1 MLNPQRERKET
12 KMSDDPLRLPQIVY
26 HLTAVGERAP
36 SMDQKVQLAQD
47 LRAQLR
53 GSARRLDEFLLR
65 EIEALHKAILEVK
78 TNQEELRA
86 LHEKLTAL
94 PWHLGL
100 FLRIA
105 QTTIGPKAII
115 AHGGNCRVV
124 GIADEVDW
132 ESLSPGEEIFLT
144 DDLNLIMEKSPFGIP
159 RYGETGYFE
168 RYTDDGRMVLTCRD
182 EEVILEISGALRDV
196 EILPG
201 DEVRYDRSTWM
212 AFEKIARA
220 DGSQFLLTDVPD
232 MGRDQVGGQKKNM
245 DKLLSVLL
253 GILADPARAAQYGLS
268 GRTAILMVGPPG
280 CGKTL
285 MARVAASE
293 VTKHS
298 GLACRFG
305 VVRPGEWTSP
315 WVGTTEANI
324 RNCFKALREA
334 AMEGPC
340 ILFLDEIE
348 AVGTIRGTFGGHHSD
363 KFLATLLAE
372 LDGFHDRGNVGIVAA
387 SNRKD
392 LLDPA
397 LLERLSDTEIR
408 VDRPDL
414 QAARSI
420 FEIHL
425 PADLPYSPNG
435 SRDQAEATRYEI
447 IETAVSRLYS
457 PNGDGALSALRFRD
471 GKTRTVF
478 ARELASGRILK
489 QVCMAAR
496 EAAFLRALTGGDPG
510 VCRGDMETALSNT
523 MDRLRTTLTPRNVHA
538 HLHDLPQD
546 LDVVSVE
553 PIASKVK
560 EKTTYLMFDVV

>member
-1 MLNPQRERKET
+1 MHQ
-12 KMSDDPLRLPQIVY
+12 
-26 HLTAVGERAP
+26 G
-36 SMDQKVQLAQD
+36 
-47 LRAQLR
+47 
-53 GSARRLDEFLLR
+53 
-65 EIEALHKAILEVK
+65 IEEVK
-78 TNQEELRA
+78 KRQEELRV

-94 PWHLGL
+94 PWHLGM
-100 FLRIA
+100 FLRIVH
-105 QTTIGPKAII
+105 TTNGGPKAIV

-132 ESLSPGEEIFLT
+132 RSLSPGEEIFLA
-144 DDLNLIMEKSPFGIP
+144 DDLNIIMEPSPFGIP
-159 RYGETGYFE
+159 RYGETGFFE
-168 RYTDDGRMVLTCRD
+168 RYTDDGRMVLKWRD
-182 EEVILEISGALRDV
+182 EEVILEMSGALQGV
-196 EILPG
+196 EFLPG

-212 AFEKIARA
+212 AFERIERT
-220 DGSQFLLTDVPD
+220 DGREFLLTEFPDV
-232 MGRDQVGGQKKNM
+232 GRNQVGGQKKNL
-245 DKLLSVLL
+245 DRLLSVLL
-253 GILADPARAAQYGLS
+253 GILVDSARAAQYGLS
-268 GRTAILMVGPPG
+268 GRRAVLMVGPPG

-293 VTKHS
+293 VTRHS
-298 GLACRFG
+298 GQPCRFG

-340 ILFLDEIE
+340 MLFLDEIE
-348 AVGTIRGTFGGHHSD
+348 AIGSIRGGFGGHHSD

-372 LDGFHDRGNVGIVAA
+372 LDGFHDRGNVAIVAA
-387 SNRKD
+387 TNRKD

-414 QAARSI
+414 QGARSI

-425 PADLPYSPNG
+425 PADLPYSSNG
-435 SRDQAEATRYEI
+435 SRDEELATRSEI

-457 PNGDGALSALRFRD
+457 PNGEGVLSELRLRD
-471 GKTRTVF
+471 GKTRTVS
-478 ARELASGRILK
+478 ARELASGRVLK

-496 EAAFLRALTGGDPG
+496 EAAFLRAVSGGDPG
-510 VCRGDMETALSNT
+510 VCRADVETAVLNA

-553 PIASKVK
+553 PIVSKVRDK
-560 EKTTYLMFDVV
+560 ATYFMFDVV

>member
-1 MLNPQRERKET
+1 
-12 KMSDDPLRLPQIVY
+12 
-26 HLTAVGERAP
+26 
-36 SMDQKVQLAQD
+36 MDQKVELAQN

-53 GSARRLDEFLLR
+53 DSARMLDEYLLR
-65 EIEALHKAILEVK
+65 RIEIMHQGIEEVK
-78 TNQEELRA
+78 KSQEELRA

-94 PWHLGL
+94 PWHLGI
-100 FLRIA
+100 FLRIVH
-105 QTTIGPKAII
+105 TTNGGPRAIV
-115 AHGGNCRVV
+115 AHGGNCRLV
-124 GIADEVDW
+124 GIADDVDW
-132 ESLSPGEEIFLT
+132 RGLSPGEEIFLA
-144 DDLNLIMEKSPFGIP
+144 DDLNIIMEPSPFGIP
-159 RYGETGYFE
+159 RYGETGFFE
-168 RYTDDGRMVLTCRD
+168 RYTDDGRMVLKWRD
-182 EEVILEISGALRDV
+182 EELILEMSGALQGV

-212 AFEKIARA
+212 AFEKIERA
-220 DGSQFLLTDVPD
+220 DGREFLLTEIPDV
-232 MGRDQVGGQKKNM
+232 GRDQVGGQKKNL
-245 DKLLSVLL
+245 DRLLSVLL
-253 GILADPARAAQYGLS
+253 SVLVDPVRAAQYGLS
-268 GRTAILMVGPPG
+268 GRRAVLMVGPPG

-293 VTKHS
+293 VTRYS
-298 GLACRFG
+298 GQPCRFG

-334 AMEGPC
+334 AKQGPC
-340 ILFLDEIE
+340 MLFLDEIE
-348 AVGTIRGTFGGHHSD
+348 AIGTIRGGFGGHHSD

-372 LDGFHDRGNVGIVAA
+372 LDGFHDRGNVAIVAA
-387 SNRKD
+387 TNRKD

-425 PADLPYSPNG
+425 PADLPYHPNG
-435 SRDQAEATRYEI
+435 SNNEAQATRSAI

-457 PNGDGALSALRFRD
+457 PNGEGVLSQLRFRD
-471 GKTRTVF
+471 GKTRTVSV
-478 ARELASGRILK
+478 RELASGRILK
-489 QVCMAAR
+489 QVCMGAR
-496 EAAFLRALTGGDPG
+496 EAAFLRDVSGGDPG
-510 VCRGDMETALSNT
+510 ICRADVETAVLDV

-553 PIASKVK
+553 PIVSKAK
-560 EKTTYLMFDVV
+560 DKATYFMFDVV